1 MKEVRLIGLDGL
13 PEVRRGQDIAELIV
27 EAAKREGVA
36 LEPGDV
42 VVIAHKIVSKAEGR
56 VIDLGRVRPSEVALK
71 WAKLLRKDPRLLE
84 VILRETKRVVRM
96 ARGVLICETRHGYVC
111 ANAGVDQ
118 SNAGRGKAVLLPTR
132 PDASA
137 RRIRKRLEE
146 LTGLDLPVI
155 ITDTF
160 GRPWRL
166 GQVDVALGFSGMSP
180 FLDYRGMK
188 DKFGYELKVTMP
200 ALVDEVAAAAE
211 LAMGKL
217 AERPVVIIKGLEY
230 QRGEYSSRTLVR
242 RPGQDLF
249 R

>member
-1 MKEVRLIGLDGL
+1 MKEVRLIALDGL
-13 PEVRRGQDIAELIV
+13 PEVKRGQDIAELIV
-27 EAAKREGVA
+27 KAARREGVA

-42 VVIAHKIVSKAEGR
+42 IVIAHKVVSKAEGR
-56 VIDLGRVRPSEVALK
+56 VVDLGRVRPSEVALR
-71 WAKLLRKDPRLLE
+71 WARLLRKDPRLLE

-111 ANAGVDQ
+111 ANAGVDL
-118 SNAGRGKAVLLPTR
+118 SNAGRGRAVLLPTR

-137 RRIRKRLEE
+137 RRIRKRLEQ
-146 LTGLDLPVI
+146 LTGLDLPVV

-166 GQVDVALGFSGMSP
+166 GQVDVALGFSGLSP

-217 AERPVVIIKGLEY
+217 AERPVVIVKGLEY
-230 QRGEYSSRTLVR
+230 QRGEQRSRALVR
-242 RPGQDLF
+242 RPSQDLF